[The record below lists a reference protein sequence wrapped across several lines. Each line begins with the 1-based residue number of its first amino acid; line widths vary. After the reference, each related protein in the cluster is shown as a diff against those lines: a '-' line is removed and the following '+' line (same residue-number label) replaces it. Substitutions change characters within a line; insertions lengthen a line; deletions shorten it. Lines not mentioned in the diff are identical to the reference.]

1 MLMVILL
8 MPLGELSPAW
18 SSQARPMKG
27 VPAIR
32 SLAPESMEKRNCAR
46 VQNEDAFLLKAFAAG
61 DNRAAQKLIERL
73 SPRVLSQA
81 VRLLGNRSEAEDI
94 TQEAMLRLW
103 RAAPAWQPKAMVST
117 WLYRVTANLCLD
129 RLRTRRKS
137 VPIDAVPG
145 EMTAGDPGIIA
156 SLQQEARLDALRWA
170 LAELPERQALAV
182 SLRFIEGLGNP
193 EIATMMDIGVEAVE
207 SLTARGKRALA
218 AALSSKKEALG
229 YADE

>member
-1 MLMVILL
+1 
-8 MPLGELSPAW
+8 MPG
-18 SSQARPMKG
+18 M
-27 VPAIR
+27 PAIR
-32 SLAPESMEKRNCAR
+32 SLAPASTEERNCAR
-46 VQNEDAFLLKAFAAG
+46 LQDEDASLLKAFAAG

-81 VRLLGNRSEAEDI
+81 LRLLGTRAEAEDV

-137 VPIDAVPG
+137 VHIDAVPG
-145 EMTAGDPGIIA
+145 EMTVGDPDIIA
-156 SLQQEARLDALRWA
+156 SLQQEARLDALRRA

-193 EIATMMDIGVEAVE
+193 EIAAIMDIGVEAVE
-207 SLTARGKRALA
+207 SLTARGKRSLA